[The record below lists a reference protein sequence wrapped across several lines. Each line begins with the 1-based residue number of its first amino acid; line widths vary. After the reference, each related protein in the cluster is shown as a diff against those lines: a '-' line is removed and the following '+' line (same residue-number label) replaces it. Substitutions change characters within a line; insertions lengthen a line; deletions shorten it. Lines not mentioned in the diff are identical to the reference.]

1 MRNSELLDEL
11 FPQENIEKLGEIES
25 IAEGG
30 EDEGQNQE
38 NVGVEGGKS
47 QQDENVQEE
56 EETLDKAKEVESTS
70 KDESSENVSEKQS
83 VEEGEKEIKELQKS
97 ADDDQQSAEKQLDKE
112 NEALTETQQ
121 NPSESLP
128 PADSENIQ
136 GQDSVGE
143 KQEQEKDI
151 AAEEQQK
158 GEDKLDTHL

>member
-11 FPQENIEKLGEIES
+11 FPQESIEKLEEMEN

-30 EDEGQNQE
+30 EDEGQKQE

-47 QQDENVQEE
+47 RQDESVQEG
-56 EETLDKAKEVESTS
+56 EETLEKANEVEGTS

-83 VEEGEKEIKELQKS
+83 AEEGVKEIEEVQKS

-112 NEALTETQQ
+112 NETLTATQQ
-121 NPSESLP
+121 STSEKS
-128 PADSENIQ
+128 DSENIQ

-143 KQEQEKDI
+143 KQEREKDI
-151 AAEEQQK
+151 ATEEQQE
-158 GEDKLDTHL
+158 GEDGLDTRL

>member
-11 FPQENIEKLGEIES
+11 FPQENIEKLEEFES

-30 EDEGQNQE
+30 EDEGQKQE

-83 VEEGEKEIKELQKS
+83 AEEGEKEIEEVQKS
-97 ADDDQQSAEKQLDKE
+97 ADDDQQSAEKQQEKD
-112 NEALTETQQ
+112 NETLTETQQ
-121 NPSESLP
+121 SPSESLP
-128 PADSENIQ
+128 PTDSENIQ

-143 KQEQEKDI
+143 KQEQEKNI
-151 AAEEQQK
+151 AAEEQQEGK
-158 GEDKLDTHL
+158 DKLDTHL